1 MKKKKQKR
9 MLNEHWKDMGKPEH
23 WGFSE
28 IRENVYQDLREKMV
42 GLQVEVSEW
51 DAVSQGLGGKRMPP

>member
-1 MKKKKQKR
+1 
-9 MLNEHWKDMGKPEH
+9 MGKPEH